1 MPVRSAYLRPVV
13 SLVLVAL
20 AGLLVLFAL
29 DVRTWQ
35 GTIQRDDLRFRARP
49 DTAGLW
55 RPSTILPGDPA
66 GLALSTN
73 DTTEWR
79 DALQAF
85 WLSRLGP
92 VAQARPD
99 APLLHAEAEQTL
111 QKLMV
116 AGRTARERSDA
127 ANLLGILAFTTPSP
141 SPTGDFR
148 QAIELDPTNA
158 QAKVNLEL
166 ALRLSQHSKPP
177 PRKKERN
184 GTGFGHGN
192 DVEKTG
198 NGY

>member
-1 MPVRSAYLRPVV
+1 MRARGGAFRPVAA
-13 SLVLVAL
+13 LVLIAL
-20 AGLLVLFAL
+20 AGALVLFAL
-29 DVRTWQ
+29 DVRTWR
-35 GTIQRDDLRFRARP
+35 GTIQRDDLRFRAQP
-49 DTAGLW
+49 DATGLW

-66 GLALSTN
+66 GRALSTS

-79 DALQAF
+79 NALQEF

-111 QKLMV
+111 QKLM
-116 AGRTARERSDA
+116 ADGRTARERSEA
-127 ANLLGILAFTTPSP
+127 ANLLGVLSFTTPSP
-141 SPTGDFR
+141 SPIGDFR
-148 QAIELDPTNA
+148 QAIELDPTNP
-158 QAKVNLEL
+158 QPKENLEL
-166 ALRLSQHSKPP
+166 ALRLSQHTKPP